1 MEDGSQL
8 RIDPIH
14 FWNPGIFFVL
24 SLTFWWLQNNAM
36 NIMKEIRTIWVAG
49 K

>member
-14 FWNPGIFFVL
+14 FWNPGIVFVL
-24 SLTFWWLQNNAM
+24 SFHIVRFT
-36 NIMKEIRTIWVAG
+36 EIFMFVDL
-49 K
+49 